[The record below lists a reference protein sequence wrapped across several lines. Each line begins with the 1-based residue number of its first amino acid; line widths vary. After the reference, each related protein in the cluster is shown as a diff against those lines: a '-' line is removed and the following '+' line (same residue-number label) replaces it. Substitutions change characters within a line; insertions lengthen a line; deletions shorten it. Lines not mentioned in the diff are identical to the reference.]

1 MTPEQIA
8 KLRSD
13 LMRDE
18 AKARTRADKPGRYF
32 PYQDIAG
39 KWTIYVGRNLTDNGI
54 SEAEGE
60 LMLDND
66 ITEHLALL
74 DKYLPWWSTLD
85 EARQLALANLAF
97 NLGVGPSAE
106 QPLGKLLT
114 FHDTLKALQAGEYDV
129 VANHLSVTLWA
140 KQVGERATRI
150 IAAMRNGESTPSG
163 VT

>member
-1 MTPEQIA
+1 MTPEQLT

-13 LMRDE
+13 LWHDEGVRLKPYRDSV
-18 AKARTRADKPGRYF
+18 
-32 PYQDIAG
+32 G
-39 KWTIYVGRNLTDNGI
+39 KLSIGIGRNLDDKGI
-54 SEAEGE
+54 SVGEAGM
-60 LMLDND
+60 MLDND
-66 ITEHLALL
+66 IAEHLALL
-74 DKYLPWWSTLD
+74 DKYLTWWSTLD

-114 FHDTLKALQAGEYDV
+114 FHDTLKALQNKEYDV

-163 VT
+163 VA

>member
-13 LMRDE
+13 LTRDE
-18 AKARTRADKPGRYF
+18 ELRLKPYR
-32 PYQDIAG
+32 DTVG
-39 KWTIYVGRNLTDNGI
+39 KLSIGIGRNLDDKGI
-54 SEAEGE
+54 SEAEAE
-60 LMLDND
+60 FMLGND

-74 DKYLPWWSTLD
+74 DKYLPWWTMLD

-97 NLGVGPSAE
+97 NLGVGPSVE

-114 FHDTLKALQAGEYDV
+114 FHDTLKALQNREYDV

-150 IAAMRNGESTPSG
+150 IAAMRNGESNPSRL
-163 VT
+163 T

>member
-1 MTPEQIA
+1 MTPEQLI

-13 LMRDE
+13 LTRDE
-18 AKARTRADKPGRYF
+18 VLRLKPYR
-32 PYQDIAG
+32 DSVG
-39 KWTIYVGRNLTDNGI
+39 KLSIGIGRNLDDKGI
-54 SEAEGE
+54 SDGEAGM
-60 LMLDND
+60 MLDND

-74 DKYLPWWSTLD
+74 DKYLPWWNTLD

-114 FHDTLKALQAGEYDV
+114 FHDTLKALQNKEYDV

-150 IAAMRNGESTPSG
+150 IAAMRNGESSPSRL
-163 VT
+163 T

>member
-13 LMRDE
+13 LTRDE
-18 AKARTRADKPGRYF
+18 ALRLKPYR
-32 PYQDIAG
+32 DSVG
-39 KWTIYVGRNLTDNGI
+39 KLSIGVGRNLDDKGI
-54 SEAEGE
+54 SEAEAE
-60 LMLDND
+60 FMLTND

-74 DKYLPWWSTLD
+74 DKYLPWWRTLD

-114 FHDTLKALQAGEYDV
+114 FHDTL
-129 VANHLSVTLWA
+129 
-140 KQVGERATRI
+140 
-150 IAAMRNGESTPSG
+150 
-163 VT
+163 

>member
-1 MTPEQIA
+1 MTPAQLA
-8 KLRSD
+8 KLRAD
-13 LMRDE
+13 LNRDE
-18 AKARTRADKPGRYF
+18 GLRLH
-32 PYQDIAG
+32 PYRDSVG
-39 KWTIYVGRNLTDNGI
+39 NLTIGVGRNLDDKGI
-54 SEAEGE
+54 SEAEAE
-60 LMLDND
+60 YLLTND

-114 FHDTLKALQAGEYDV
+114 FHDTLRALQNKEYDV

-140 KQVGERATRI
+140 QQVGIRATRI
-150 IAAMRNGESTPSG
+150 IAAMRNGESQPEST
-163 VT
+163 